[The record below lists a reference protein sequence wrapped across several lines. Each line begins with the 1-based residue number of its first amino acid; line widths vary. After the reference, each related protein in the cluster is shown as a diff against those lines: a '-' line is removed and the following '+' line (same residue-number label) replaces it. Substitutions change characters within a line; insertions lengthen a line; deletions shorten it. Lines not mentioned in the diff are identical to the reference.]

1 MSDLVLKSEHRC
13 HGGVQTFHEHRSV
26 ACAGPMR
33 FSVFLPPAAV
43 GGARVPVLY
52 VLAGLT
58 CTEETFAIKA
68 GAQRV
73 AAELGLALVTC
84 DTSPRSARF
93 PGDDAS
99 WDFGLGAA
107 YYIDATQPPW
117 SSAYRMESYV
127 TEELPEVVE
136 AHFPVASE
144 RRGILGHS
152 VGGHGAL
159 TLALRHPDRY
169 RSVSAFSPMVAPSQV
184 PWGIQAFGRLLGP
197 DRARWAEHDAT
208 ELVKRQRFPGVIRID
223 QGTADQFL
231 ATQLRPELFS
241 VACAESRQP
250 LELRMRE
257 GYDHGY
263 WFIQSFVEEHLRHH
277 AAALTRLP
285 AGPDSAAEAPGP
297 VE

>member
-1 MSDLVLKSEHRC
+1 MNELTRRSEHRC
-13 HGGVQTFHEHRSV
+13 HGGVQGFYEHTSV

-33 FSVFLPPAAV
+33 FSVFMPPAE
-43 GGARVPVLY
+43 GASRAPALY
-52 VLAGLT
+52 ALAGLT

-68 GAQRV
+68 GTQRL

-99 WDFGLGAA
+99 WEFGLGAA
-107 YYIDATQPPW
+107 YYLDASEAPW
-117 SSAYRMESYV
+117 ASAYRMETYV
-127 TEELPEVVE
+127 TEELPALVE
-136 AHFPVASE
+136 AHFPVASD

-169 RSVSAFSPMVAPSQV
+169 RSVSAFAPMVAPTQV
-184 PWGIQAFGRLLGP
+184 PWGTQAFSRLLGP
-197 DRARWAEHDAT
+197 DRTRWAEHDAV
-208 ELVKRQRFPGVIRID
+208 ELVKRRRFPGVILID

-231 ATQLRPELFS
+231 DVQLRPALFS
-241 VACAESRQP
+241 AACHETGQP
-250 LELRMRE
+250 LELRMHD

-263 WFIQSFVEEHLRHH
+263 WFIQTFVGEHLQHH
-277 AAALTRLP
+277 ASTLR
-285 AGPDSAAEAPGP
+285 
-297 VE
+297 